1 MQTIQVGKLKHDLAN
16 ILEMVKGGQEFVV
29 EFGRKHQPIAV
40 IVPYAHYKN
49 DTPRT
54 FGLLENKGSF
64 TLKDDFEISDEAL
77 VGL

>member
-1 MQTIQVGKLKHDLAN
+1 MQTIQVGQLKHELASV
-16 ILEMVKGGQEFVV
+16 LEMVKGGQEFII

-40 IVPYAHYKN
+40 IVPYAQYEN

-64 TLKDDFEISDEAL
+64 KLKDDFEMSDEAL